1 MSPYINIWC
10 PQSYAFTDYAPYP
23 ERAANPDR
31 YPSAGNYSFYSE
43 RILKKYGQFEDRYN
57 TFRENGN
64 KMWWYICIGP
74 EYPYANFFSS
84 YQGSGVRA
92 VLWQQYHYDIDGLL
106 YWSVNNWQGI
116 TKNSIKNN
124 GDGVLLYWGELFG
137 QEFGPV
143 ASVRLEYVRDG
154 IEDFQYLTQLEKLTD
169 RETAMKY
176 ADNVT
181 TSVLQFSEDYNDTEN
196 TRSDLGF
203 YLEELYNAQ

>member
-1 MSPYINIWC
+1 MH
-10 PQSYAFTDYAPYP
+10 
-23 ERAANPDR
+23 R
-31 YPSAGNYSFYSE
+31 
-43 RILKKYGQFEDRYN
+43 
-57 TFRENGN
+57 
-64 KMWWYICIGP
+64 
-74 EYPYANFFSS
+74 
-84 YQGSGVRA
+84 SGVSLRE
-92 VLWQQYHYDIDGLL
+92 LLL

-116 TKNSIKNN
+116 TKNGIKNN

-181 TSVLQFSEDYNDTEN
+181 TSMLQFSEDYNDTEN

-203 YLEELYNAQ
+203 YLEELYSAQ